1 MDVKISRIAAYAAL
15 VSMSGFAPQTAR
27 ACAMAMV
34 KMKIGTSFRVEAKD
48 RDAPVVGTTV
58 TLERGDGECSQTPP
72 SASVVTDNAGLARFD
87 SVAPGDY
94 HVCIRSTRW
103 GAELIAQLKVSRWAA
118 KGETIPTTVEGS
130 NPLPVRSANGFLRG
144 PDFYPL
150 LAQAAYDVDLL
161 DAGTNAKVATTKTGT
176 DAGFSFE
183 NTIAPGRYWL
193 QVSGALDKFVE
204 RKGKILIEVNPDAAD
219 ARVDIDV
226 TFSDCGMASRQRET
240 KPTLTVAGSACGIVT
255 DPLGASI
262 ERATVL
268 LIDDTG
274 RAAAT
279 TKTNREGAFKID
291 GTEAGTY
298 EFVTQSIGFI
308 PFARTITVQPG
319 KDETC
324 ATPISVKLVL
334 GYW

>member
-1 MDVKISRIAAYAAL
+1 MNRKRIATFVMLTVTLGAGAQ
-15 VSMSGFAPQTAR
+15 GAR
-27 ACAMAMV
+27 ACATAMM

-48 RDAPVVGTTV
+48 RDVPVVGTTV
-58 TLERGDGECSQTPP
+58 TLERGDGECSQNPP
-72 SASVVTDNAGLARFD
+72 SGSSVTDNAGLARFD

-94 HVCIRSTRW
+94 HVCVRSPLW
-103 GAELIAQLKVSRWAA
+103 GAEVIAQLKVSRWAA
-118 KGETIPTTVEGS
+118 KGETISTTVEGS

-150 LAQAAYDVDLL
+150 LAQAAYDVDLV

-183 NTIAPGRYWL
+183 NTIVPGRYWL
-193 QVSGALDKFVE
+193 EVSGALDKFVE
-204 RKGKILIEVNPDAAD
+204 RKGKFLIEVNPDAAD
-219 ARVDIDV
+219 ARVDVDV

-240 KPTLTVAGSACGIVT
+240 KPTLIVAGSACGIVT

-262 ERATVL
+262 EGATVL

-279 TKTNREGAFKID
+279 TKTNGEGAFKID

-298 EFVTQSIGFI
+298 ELVTQSIGFI
-308 PFARTITVQPG
+308 PFARTISVRPG

-324 ATPISVKLVL
+324 VTPISVKLAL